1 MKNAGGQPLEPDE
14 LDDEVQKIGKAW
26 GLPGFSSKT
35 EPPEEKESFIASPE
49 TVHKEV
55 SQDIKERTSK
65 KHVKG
70 FRGRTKMINKVDKE
84 DKKPIT
90 FELDKVQKRRMK
102 VEGRYNLL
110 ARAKELN
117 IVPETERF
125 PFHESG
131 APDAEKLNPLLSLF
145 FTEAWWKMS
154 TTEKKEYGWKKEIG
168 LTNGLIKRY
177 FTSMMHDAD
186 AEKFKGVRFNIT
198 TNIEALMKKLH
209 ENQCRKKKAITGL
222 LDLDKSGH
230 IYRLK
235 PDANLESLGYVNFLK
250 LLESSKSKG
259 LNRKAVTYMM
269 TTTVKR
275 GNSQTPEKTNKGK
288 SGPSSDG
295 LKTDLLN
302 ASDALDPS
310 LEDEAA
316 KSALTETQIHGVH
329 IKIIKRPDGTIEMD
343 FQL

>member
-1 MKNAGGQPLEPDE
+1 MEKTGGQPLEPDE

-35 EPPEEKESFIASPE
+35 EPPEESFIASPE
-49 TVHKEV
+49 TIHKEV
-55 SQDIKERTSK
+55 SKDIKERTSK

-70 FRGRTKMINKVDKE
+70 FRGKTKMINKVDKE

-259 LNRKAVTYMM
+259 LNRKSTMFMM
-269 TTTVKR
+269 TAAASRKN
-275 GNSQTPEKTNKGK
+275 GKDLTPGIKDLTKDRKGEQ
-288 SGPSSDG
+288 
-295 LKTDLLN
+295 DLI
-302 ASDALDPS
+302 
-310 LEDEAA
+310 DEEA
-316 KSALTETQIHGVH
+316 KSVLENAGRLAETKSTIHGVH
-329 IKIIKRPDGTIEMD
+329 IKIIKRPDGTVEMD